1 MNLQT
6 KDEVEFMHEGNG
18 NGTKPKAKNV
28 SGGELQSCC
37 TAPMTGFYRNGRCDT
52 GPEDRGVHTV
62 CVEVTAEFLE
72 FSQSMGN
79 DLSSPAPGFPG
90 LKPGDKWCLCAAR
103 WKEALDAG
111 VAPKVILESTH
122 AATLRYVSID
132 DLKRHATDV

>member
-1 MNLQT
+1 
-6 KDEVEFMHEGNG
+6 MHESNG

-28 SGGELQSCC
+28 LGGELQTCC

-52 GPEDRGVHTV
+52 GVEDRGVHTV

-72 FSQSMGN
+72 FSASSGN

-90 LKPGDKWCLCAAR
+90 LKPKDKWCLCAAR

-122 AATLRYVSID
+122 AATLRYVSLD
-132 DLKRHATDV
+132 DLKGYATDG